1 MRQKPKQIG
10 NMKKVLSIILAV
22 FCFGI
27 LSSNADNDP
36 NVPNYQKPNNIIIET
51 YEDGIHRSVHFVR
64 AVLNINTNTIEIDF
78 AGLGDGEIYIIDSYG
93 NRFDNQ
99 IIYGGVGMVTMP
111 APVQSDIYT
120 LIIRTDTYY
129 GEGVFFIE

>member
-78 AGLGDGEIYIIDSYG
+78 AGLGEGEIYIVDQ
-93 NRFDNQ
+93 NNQ
-99 IIYGGVGMVTMP
+99 VVESVPVWENQNCATLY
-111 APVQSDIYT
+111 APQNSGTYILVICCSH
-120 LIIRTDTYY
+120 YY
-129 GEGVFFIE
+129 GEGLFSI